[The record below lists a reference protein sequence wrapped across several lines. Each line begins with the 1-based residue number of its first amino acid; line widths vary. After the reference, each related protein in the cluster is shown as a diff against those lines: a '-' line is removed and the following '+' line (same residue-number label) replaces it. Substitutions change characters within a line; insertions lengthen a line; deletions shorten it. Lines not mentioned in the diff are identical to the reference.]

1 MARRRILIVDDDERV
16 LFVLHHALAR
26 LSREY
31 DVMTTRNAHEALD
44 EIRKMPFDLV
54 ISDLKMRGMDGV
66 ELTEAVRTQSPST
79 IVVWITAYGGEETDA
94 EAQRLGVYRCLAKPV
109 EVDEIRQVVREALTS
124 EGQDRMEGAPK

>member
-16 LFVLHHALAR
+16 LFVLHHALVR

-31 DVMTTRNAHEALD
+31 DVMTARNAHEALD
-44 EIRKMPFDLV
+44 EIKKMPFDLV

-66 ELTEAVRTQSPST
+66 ELTEAVRTLSPST
-79 IVVWITAYGGEETDA
+79 IVVWITAYGGEQTDA
-94 EAQRLGVYRCLAKPV
+94 EAQRLGVYRCLDKPV

-124 EGQDRMEGAPK
+124 EKQDGMEGAPK